1 MKTIPEIISTIER
14 SLAELKAACA
24 DSERQLEE
32 LKGLAAHPGQS
43 SVGAAVTKHPRSNL
57 YDTPIRRTDDLPTHD
72 TNLGTL
78 Q

>member
-32 LKGLAAHPGQS
+32 LKGLAAHPGTS
-43 SVGAAVTKHPRSNL
+43 SVDEPTPRMLSGL
-57 YDTPIRRTDDLPTHD
+57 RDLAPRRYGDDLPVVD
-72 TNLGTL
+72 PNLGRL
-78 Q
+78 S